1 MGKSNKKNQVIRA
14 MLICAIQE
22 STNGEENKFTATT
35 TAFLNHFEIRY
46 LSFGL
51 QQRKHEC
58 MALQNYRILNH
69 FEIR

>member
-1 MGKSNKKNQVIRA
+1 
-14 MLICAIQE
+14 MLICGIQE

-46 LSFGL
+46 FSFGL
-51 QQRKHEC
+51 PQRKHEC
-58 MALQNYRILNH
+58 VALHNYCILNH